1 MTELQIILLSLLQ
14 GITEFLPIS
23 SSGHLILFS
32 KLTNFPDQGNATDV
46 MLHFGSVLAIIIY
59 FLPDIWQ
66 MLRGLWK
73 NKFLPKFQ
81 NEGCKLFYLLI
92 IATIPTL
99 LAGLCVKIYGTEI
112 LRNTKLIGWNLIIF
126 GLLLWIFDHYSM
138 TVVKIKNMSIKDAL
152 LIGFAQCFAL
162 FPGTSRSGAT
172 VTMGRLLG
180 LERREAAKFS
190 MLMAIP
196 AILAASLLTFI
207 EIYQNNDLGQIKEA
221 FSGIGYSFVFSIG
234 AIYILMSWLKK
245 WSFLPFVIYR
255 IALGTLLLLDAY
267 GIYEINFKLFS

>member
-1 MTELQIILLSLLQ
+1 
-14 GITEFLPIS
+14 
-23 SSGHLILFS
+23 
-32 KLTNFPDQGNATDV
+32 
-46 MLHFGSVLAIIIY
+46 MLC
-59 FLPDIWQ
+59 
-66 MLRGLWK
+66 GLWK

-92 IATIPTL
+92 IATIPAL

-112 LRNTKLIGWNLIIF
+112 LRNTKLIGWNLIVF
-126 GLLLWIFDHYSM
+126 GILLWIFDHYSM

-162 FPGTSRSGAT
+162 FPGTSRSGVT

-196 AILAASLLTFI
+196 IILAASFLTI
-207 EIYQNNDLGQIKEA
+207 TEIYQSDNLRQLTEA
-221 FSGIGYSFVFSIG
+221 LSGIGYSFIFSIG
-234 AIYILMSWLKK
+234 AIYILMCWLKK

-255 IALGTLLLLDAY
+255 IALGTILLLDAY
-267 GIYEINFKLFS
+267 GIYEFRF